1 MYHAH
6 SNVAV
11 TPRNVS
17 FMVASISFALTGAT
31 AVHIDGR
38 AFPDP
43 VPGPRGRIAL
53 AYLVLERDRPVT
65 RDELAEAMWGG
76 QDPPTTWPASLRGV
90 IFRLRGSLDAVG
102 LAGSDALRSTLGCY
116 RLHLPV
122 GATVDVEEAGR
133 LLNAAR
139 AALELGD
146 ATAARRMAA
155 ESAALSRADFLPG
168 ATGAW
173 VETRQAQYRELHL
186 QALEVLSEAATAIAA
201 YDDAVAAAEEAIERE
216 PFRESSYVLLM
227 KAHEGAGRRAAAVRA
242 FERCRASLRTEL
254 SIEPSAATVA
264 AHRRIVAAT
273 LGEGGAAS
281 RRVDATNLPTALSTF
296 VGRRDELRRLE
307 VAARRSRLLTLTG
320 PAGVGKS
327 RLAVELAGRLAGAH
341 ADGVWLVELADVRDP
356 ARVPQQLLSSLR
368 IPESPGC
375 DSTESLVGSLAHRA
389 AFVVLDNCEHLVG
402 ACAAL
407 AATLLG
413 ACPALRIVVT
423 SRESLRVP
431 GEVTWVVPP
440 LPVPTSAGSGDLEAL
455 MAYDGVR
462 LFVERAAMF
471 APGLDLRPAS
481 TVVDIC
487 RQLDGL
493 PLALELAAAHTR
505 LVPLEDIAR
514 RLDANVRVLTRG
526 MRHGPVRHQTFQA
539 ALDWGYDLLSDN
551 ERRVLGRVSVF
562 AGGFTLDAAEAVH
575 DGNDVDVVESLTALV
590 DKSLVVLE
598 QRDGVMRYRLLETI
612 RDYGQQRL
620 TAAGIAAEARDAHLR
635 WAVELAGTAEPELN
649 GPLQDTWLAILDA
662 EHDNL
667 RAALQWAAGH
677 EPATELVQLTLSLSR
692 FWEVRGYLTEGRS
705 WLEAA
710 ARASGAGPDVVA
722 RCLNASGVLA
732 HHQCDYPAARQ
743 LHERSA
749 AAFEQLGNRR
759 GLATAL
765 NGLANVASSTRDQP
779 TAIKLYAEVI
789 DIGRNLA
796 DQRILA
802 ASLMNLGVAVEHQLF
817 DGTMHRDE
825 AARAHEVFQEA
836 LYLHRELGDLHGI
849 SLSLQ
854 NLGVLAGFEGDDD
867 VARRYLEESLA
878 ISRHLGNRRGVAQTV
893 RFLGQLAVRG
903 GDFGTAERHLEE
915 CLSIER
921 QLGSRR
927 TVAEALA
934 FLGHI
939 ADRQGDP
946 LRSRRMLE
954 ESLLEFEQVGDQA
967 EVRRVLSELERL
979 RVPE

>member
-1 MYHAH
+1 V
-6 SNVAV
+6 VA
-11 TPRNVS
+11 R
-17 FMVASISFALTGAT
+17 ISFALAGVT

-38 AFPDP
+38 TFTDP
-43 VPGPRGRIAL
+43 VPGPLGRIAL
-53 AYLVLERDRPVT
+53 AYLVLERARPVT

-76 QDPPTTWPASLRGV
+76 QDPPPTWPASLRGV

-102 LAGSDALRSTLGCY
+102 LAGSEVLRSALGCY

-122 GATVDVEEAGR
+122 DATVDVEEAGR
-133 LLNAAR
+133 LLRAAR
-139 AALELGD
+139 VALESGD
-146 ATAARRMAA
+146 ATVARRMAA

-168 ATGAW
+168 AGGAW

-186 QALEVLSEAATAIAA
+186 QTLDVLSEASTATAD

-227 KAHEGAGRRAAAVRA
+227 KAHDAAGHRAAAVRA
-242 FERCRASLRTEL
+242 FERCRASLRAEL
-254 SIEPSAATVA
+254 GIGPSAATVA
-264 AHRRIVAAT
+264 ANRRIVAAT
-273 LGEGGAAS
+273 VADGDAAS
-281 RRVDATNLPTALSTF
+281 GRVDATNLPTALSTF
-296 VGRRDELRRLE
+296 VGRGAELAQLE
-307 VAARRSRLLTLTG
+307 VAARRGRLLTLTG

-327 RLAVELAGRLAGAH
+327 RLAVELAGRLAPAH
-341 ADGVWLVELADVRDP
+341 GDGVWLIELADVSDP
-356 ARVPQQLLSSLR
+356 ARVPQQVLSVLR

-375 DSTESLVGSLAHRA
+375 DSMESLVGSLAHRDA
-389 AFVVLDNCEHLVG
+389 LVVLDNCEHLV
-402 ACAAL
+402 AASAAL
-407 AATLLG
+407 VANLLA
-413 ACPALRIVVT
+413 ACPGLRIVVT

-431 GEVTWVVPP
+431 GEVTWDVPP

-455 MAYDGVR
+455 MAYDAVR

-481 TVVDIC
+481 AVVDIC

-493 PLALELAAAHTR
+493 PLAIELAAAHTR
-505 LVPLEDIAR
+505 LVPLEEMAR
-514 RLDANVRVLTRG
+514 RLDAHARVLTRG

-539 ALDWGYDLLSDN
+539 ALDWGYELLSGN
-551 ERRVLGRVSVF
+551 ERQVLGRLSVF

-575 DGNDVDVVESLTALV
+575 HDSGVDVDVLESLTALV

-598 QRDGVMRYRLLETI
+598 RRDGAMRYRLLETI

-620 TAAGIAAEARDAHLR
+620 SAAGIAAEARDAHLR
-635 WAVELAGTAEPELN
+635 WAVGLARTAEPELN
-649 GPLQDTWLAILDA
+649 GPLQDRWLAILDA

-667 RAALQWAAGH
+667 RAALHWAGGH
-677 EPATELVQLTLSLSR
+677 EPGTELVELTLALSR

-710 ARASGAGPDVVA
+710 ARSSGAGPDVVA

-732 HHQCDYPAARQ
+732 HHQCDYPAARR
-743 LHERSA
+743 LHQRSA
-749 AAFEQLGNRR
+749 VAFGQLGNRR
-759 GLATAL
+759 GVATAL
-765 NGLANVASSTRDQP
+765 NGLANVASSTGDLP
-779 TAIKLYAEVI
+779 TASKLYAEVI
-789 DIGRNLA
+789 DIGRDLA

-802 ASLMNLGVAVEHQLF
+802 ASLMNLGVAMEHQLF
-817 DGTMHRDE
+817 AGTMHRDE
-825 AARAHEVFQEA
+825 AAQAHEVFREA

-854 NLGVLAGFEGDDD
+854 NLGVLAGFQGDDD
-867 VARRYLEESLA
+867 IARRYLEESLA
-878 ISRHLGNRRGVAQTV
+878 ISRHIGNRRGVAHTV

-903 GDFGTAERHLEE
+903 GDYATAEHHLEE
-915 CLSIER
+915 CLGIER
-921 QLGSRR
+921 QLGSRPL
-927 TVAEALA
+927 VAEALA

-954 ESLLEFEQVGDQA
+954 ESLLQFEQVGDQA

-979 RVPE
+979 RVPK